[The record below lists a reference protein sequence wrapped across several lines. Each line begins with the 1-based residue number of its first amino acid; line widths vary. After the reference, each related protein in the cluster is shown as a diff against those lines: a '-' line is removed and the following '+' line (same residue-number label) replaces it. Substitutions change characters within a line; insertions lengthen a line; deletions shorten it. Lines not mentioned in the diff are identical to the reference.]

1 LSFVLKFSVLVFFF
15 SSTNYAQYREANRF
29 EDNVDYTG
37 LVITVYTQD
46 NYSLET
52 NVLISK
58 SDLIYL
64 NVQNVFNSLKIKCLP
79 NLNGFEGFIEN
90 QTNLYTIN
98 FNEKKIKVGD
108 KSINIEDHIVEEF
121 GIKYIEASVISEIFG
136 LSFNFNPRTVTAK
149 LVSSF
154 EPPFFKQ
161 RRMEKYRNTISVL
174 QGDAYNID
182 TIIPRNYHLFKLG
195 TLDWGMVSTQSLNTG
210 SNYNASVSLGSELLF
225 GEANFFMNYNPKNK
239 FDIEQL
245 RYRWRWID
253 NDKKIIKQV
262 QLGMVFSES
271 VSNLGGSLIGATINN
286 SSNTIEK
293 ARGNY
298 TISDITEPNWG
309 VELYINDVLVD
320 YTVADAAGLYQFKVP
335 VVYGYITTKLKF
347 YGPLGEER
355 NEESVLSRP
364 YTFANT
370 KQLLYNL
377 TTGIVQ
383 DSLKSSFARADFNYG
398 VAPNLTVNGGLEY
411 FSNNPKGVLT
421 PFANIAFQPYSKMI
435 LNLNYIPNKSLNGL
449 MNLYITKS
457 SFLNINYSKPLDGY
471 NSLLSTLK
479 VDFTMPL
486 KMKIFGGFTRI
497 KYSRYIYKSFA
508 YNLINLNLSSRYKQL
523 RINSSTLINWAS
535 GNSPQ
540 ISSNLMLS
548 KNITRNLTLR
558 TSTQYNLI
566 SNNLES
572 VSANFQLRVAKM
584 IFIANY
590 SRNIQSKSNSFSI
603 STAYDLPFSRIGVS
617 SAYSNN
623 NLNFSEDARGS
634 LTFGEGYKNVNTG
647 NNSAMGKG
655 TILLYPFLD
664 LNRND
669 ILDNGEKKVLLT
681 SVRVPAGNADISKK
695 DSIVRVADLNA
706 FVNYTIEFSD
716 TDLDYVSWRF
726 KHKTYQILVDP
737 NQHKHV
743 FVPIIPVGEVSGVV
757 YLKSEKTTRAQS
769 NVTLQIYDKKG
780 IKVAETMSE
789 FDGYF
794 SYLGLKPGTYTVRVD
809 EAQLKNLKYQAF
821 PAVHPVTIKISEY
834 GDIVGG
840 LDFILNDRAP

>member
-1 LSFVLKFSVLVFFF
+1 
-15 SSTNYAQYREANRF
+15 
-29 EDNVDYTG
+29 
-37 LVITVYTQD
+37 
-46 NYSLET
+46 
-52 NVLISK
+52 
-58 SDLIYL
+58 
-64 NVQNVFNSLKIKCLP
+64 
-79 NLNGFEGFIEN
+79 
-90 QTNLYTIN
+90 
-98 FNEKKIKVGD
+98 
-108 KSINIEDHIVEEF
+108 
-121 GIKYIEASVISEIFG
+121 
-136 LSFNFNPRTVTAK
+136 
-149 LVSSF
+149 
-154 EPPFFKQ
+154 
-161 RRMEKYRNTISVL
+161 
-174 QGDAYNID
+174 
-182 TIIPRNYHLFKLG
+182 
-195 TLDWGMVSTQSLNTG
+195 
-210 SNYNASVSLGSELLF
+210 
-225 GEANFFMNYNPKNK
+225 
-239 FDIEQL
+239 
-245 RYRWRWID
+245 
-253 NDKKIIKQV
+253 
-262 QLGMVFSES
+262 
-271 VSNLGGSLIGATINN
+271 
-286 SSNTIEK
+286 
-293 ARGNY
+293 
-298 TISDITEPNWG
+298 
-309 VELYINDVLVD
+309 
-320 YTVADAAGLYQFKVP
+320 
-335 VVYGYITTKLKF
+335 
-347 YGPLGEER
+347 
-355 NEESVLSRP
+355 
-364 YTFANT
+364 
-370 KQLLYNL
+370 
-377 TTGIVQ
+377 
-383 DSLKSSFARADFNYG
+383 
-398 VAPNLTVNGGLEY
+398 
-411 FSNNPKGVLT
+411 
-421 PFANIAFQPYSKMI
+421 
-435 LNLNYIPNKSLNGL
+435 
-449 MNLYITKS
+449 
-457 SFLNINYSKPLDGY
+457 
-471 NSLLSTLK
+471 
-479 VDFTMPL
+479 
-486 KMKIFGGFTRI
+486 
-497 KYSRYIYKSFA
+497 
-508 YNLINLNLSSRYKQL
+508 
-523 RINSSTLINWAS
+523 
-535 GNSPQ
+535 
-540 ISSNLMLS
+540 MLS